1 LGTIDYSPVLI
12 DILENGENLPN
23 GSETEMSIRAAGI
36 LAVEGIKNE
45 MLQIRKRKPA
55 SDSLDSEICS
65 VLIDFFLWD
74 LAKRVESTAG
84 EEGSAKTP
92 ALAPIHRTRSIWY

>member
-1 LGTIDYSPVLI
+1 
-12 DILENGENLPN
+12 
-23 GSETEMSIRAAGI
+23 MSIRAAGI
-36 LAVEGIKNE
+36 LAVEGIKNKILE
-45 MLQIRKRKPA
+45 IRKHKPA

>member
-1 LGTIDYSPVLI
+1 
-12 DILENGENLPN
+12 
-23 GSETEMSIRAAGI
+23 MSIRAAGI
-36 LAVEGIKNE
+36 LAVEEIKNKI
-45 MLQIRKRKPA
+45 LDIRRRKPA
-55 SDSLDSEICS
+55 TDSLDSEVCS

-74 LAKRVESTAG
+74 LAKRVESTEG